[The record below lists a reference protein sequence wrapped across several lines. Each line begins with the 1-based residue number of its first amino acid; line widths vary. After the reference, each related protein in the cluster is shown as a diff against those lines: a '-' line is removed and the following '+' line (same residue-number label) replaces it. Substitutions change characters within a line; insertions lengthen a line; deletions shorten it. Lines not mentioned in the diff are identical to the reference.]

1 MSQRNFMNDR
11 YQDEGPKGT
20 TRKSAASAKPKTK
33 AAASVHIQS
42 STKTP
47 QQKKAEQKAKRKA
60 ERAKQNEL
68 DRKYYNPPTAEYKR
82 LRRLWWV
89 VLIAAVVMVALS
101 WFARS
106 WEPVWISYVTLGLSY
121 ALIILAFYIDFSKIR
136 KCRRKYQAEMEAM
149 NTKESRRAEKAK
161 RAADREAEKQ
171 QQTAATEVA
180 EEQIKPKRG
189 LFGRKKADSAKPT
202 SDEAAK
208 PADSAAE
215 GAKPADK

>member
-1 MSQRNFMNDR
+1 MNDR

-20 TRKSAASAKPKTK
+20 TRKSAASAKPKSK

-47 QQKKAEQKAKRKA
+47 QERKAEQKARRKA

-89 VLIAAVVMVALS
+89 VLIAAVLMVALS

-106 WEPVWISYVTLGLSY
+106 WEPAWISYVTLGSSY
-121 ALIILAFYIDFSKIR
+121 VLIILAFYLDFSKIR
-136 KCRRKYQAEMEAM
+136 KCRRKYQMEMESQ

-161 RAADREAEKQ
+161 RAAEREAERQKED
-171 QQTAATEVA
+171 AAAEVA

-189 LFGRKKADSAKPT
+189 LFGRKKVDAAD
-202 SDEAAK
+202 AAK
-208 PADSAAE
+208 PADAASAS
-215 GAKPADK
+215 KPADK

>member
-1 MSQRNFMNDR
+1 MNDR
-11 YQDEGPKGT
+11 YQDEGPKGA
-20 TRKSAASAKPKTK
+20 TRKSAASAKPKSK

-47 QQKKAEQKAKRKA
+47 QERKAEQKARRKA

-89 VLIAAVVMVALS
+89 VLIALS
-101 WFARS
+101 LFARS
-106 WEPVWISYVTLGLSY
+106 WEPAWISYVTLGSSY
-121 ALIILAFYIDFSKIR
+121 VLIILAFYLDFSKIR
-136 KCRRKYQAEMEAM
+136 KCRRKYQMEMESQ

-161 RAADREAEKQ
+161 RAAEREAEKQ
-171 QQTAATEVA
+171 KEDAAAEVA

-189 LFGRKKADSAKPT
+189 LFGRKKVDAA
-202 SDEAAK
+202 EAAK
-208 PADSAAE
+208 PADAASA
-215 GAKPADK
+215 AKPADK